1 MIEKWWQH
9 VFFSVYLFCCHHP
22 LKSPVHRSFKGMG
35 GSSGSTFAKLCCRFC
50 VNRPVCMGCSGY
62 DAILREEL
70 S

>member
-35 GSSGSTFAKLCCRFC
+35 GSSGSTFAKLQKGGKIAVFL
-50 VNRPVCMGCSGY
+50 V
-62 DAILREEL
+62 EL
-70 S
+70 F